1 MLTKILMVIPIVVIV
16 FAGIVA
22 RRRSEFRVARTAKMR
37 APASAIFA
45 QVNDFRNWE
54 AWNPWGKLD
63 PAMKQTYQ
71 GAPAGTGAVYT
82 WNGNKEV
89 GEGRMTIS
97 ESRPNDLIRINL
109 EFFRPFAAR
118 NIAEFTFRPEG
129 DQTAVT
135 WSMSGKNNF
144 MAKAIHLFMNM
155 DKMIGIQFEQGLAQM
170 KSVVEAASNKSEMAI
185 TD

>member
-1 MLTKILMVIPIVVIV
+1 MLTKILMVMPIVIVV

-22 RRRSEFRVARTAKMR
+22 LRPSGFRVARTANMR
-37 APASAIFA
+37 APAPTVFA
-45 QVNDFRNWE
+45 QVNDFHNWE

-82 WNGNKEV
+82 WTGNKEV
-89 GEGRMTIS
+89 GEGRMTII

-109 EFFRPFAAR
+109 EFFKPFAAT
-118 NIAEFTFRPEG
+118 NLAEFTFRPEG
-129 DQTAVT
+129 DQTVVT

-155 DKMIGIQFEQGLAQM
+155 DKMIGGQFEQGLAQM
-170 KSVVEAASNKSEMAI
+170 KSAAEAASNKSQMAI